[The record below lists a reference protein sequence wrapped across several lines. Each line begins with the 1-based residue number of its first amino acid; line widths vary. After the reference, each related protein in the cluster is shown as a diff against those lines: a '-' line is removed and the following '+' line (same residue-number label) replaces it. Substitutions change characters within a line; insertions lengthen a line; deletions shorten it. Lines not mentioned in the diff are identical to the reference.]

1 MFLALTTL
9 LSVMRIV
16 ALYQNYHASMDI
28 WRDLNHMS
36 YSEESS
42 YKPGK
47 VEKILKGSLGLIPSP
62 LPLVKIEIMGRESL
76 LEV

>member
-1 MFLALTTL
+1 MHSAAAAESSSLEDRRVQRISYLFLALTTL

-42 YKPGK
+42 YKPG
-47 VEKILKGSLGLIPSP
+47 EYKGQ
-62 LPLVKIEIMGRESL
+62 
-76 LEV
+76 